1 MEIQG
6 DADIFFE
13 MCGAD
18 CREFLDDQGPIDN
31 GLTVDEMLHE
41 FSLDPDYHGFLDMV
55 QAQAQA
61 EEK

>member
-6 DADIFFE
+6 DVGIFFE
-13 MCGAD
+13 MCSPD
-18 CREFLDDQGPIDN
+18 YRELTDDQGPIYNDLN
-31 GLTVDEMLHE
+31 VDEMLHE

-55 QAQAQA
+55 QAQV

>member
-18 CREFLDDQGPIDN
+18 CREFLDDQGPVEQYM
-31 GLTVDEMLHE
+31 TADEIMHE
-41 FSLDPDYHGFLDMV
+41 LSLDPDYHGFLDMV
-55 QAQAQA
+55 QAQT